1 MLPPKRPPSPRI
13 RRRPAAALH
22 PAFEPRHLGLDRIA
36 RHVDQRLMAA
46 RVVEAE
52 GDQVLHAQ
60 LAHVAERHR
69 RAGFASLVRCHKV
82 TDLILGRH
90 LADSVEVDDVVEA
103 AGLNADID
111 DAALG
116 E

>member
-1 MLPPKRPPSPRI
+1 MSRRTYVNAISVIGARDGTDIDSGTFCPTVTLIRLDQTEPRL
-13 RRRPAAALH
+13 AVEALFVADQMLH
-22 PAFEPRHLGLDRIA
+22 P
-36 RHVDQRLMAA
+36 
-46 RVVEAE
+46 
-52 GDQVLHAQ
+52 Q